1 MRLSPG
7 PQGASRARVLAL
19 NAALVA
25 AAALAY
31 VLARPRH
38 RVVISDLERQ
48 PVDAPPREQ
57 LDVPPELD
65 GDMAAGD
72 ADRA

>member
-7 PQGASRARVLAL
+7 PQGPSRARVLTL

-48 PVDAPPREQ
+48 PVDAPAREQ
-57 LDVPPELD
+57 LDVPPELEGSLAD
-65 GDMAAGD
+65 GD